1 MSAVN
6 VDTIK
11 AALRAWVI
19 RGSALP
25 AGQVIWTLGKR
36 TPPSPYISMRLSIRT
51 VGQDWVDTVANP
63 TPTTPGTEALYKVR
77 GNRVLK
83 LSMQCFADEASSG
96 QRAPEEILDD
106 VITALAL
113 PSVSTALA
121 VAKVGIADVSDIT
134 PIDGVINSTRFE
146 PRALVTVTMHAIAA
160 MSEAGP
166 VIEEVEITSSVE
178 GFPDEV
184 FEVDVTP

>member
-1 MSAVN
+1 MSAVD

-25 AGQVIWTLGKR
+25 AGQVVWTLGER
-36 TPPSPYISMRLSIRT
+36 TPPSPYISMRLSIRA
-51 VGQDWVDTVANP
+51 VGQDWVDTRRNP
-63 TPTTPGTEALYKVR
+63 TPTVPGTEAIYKVR

-83 LSMQCFADEASSG
+83 LSMQCFGDDASSG
-96 QRAPEEILDD
+96 QRAPEGILND

-113 PSVSTALA
+113 PTVSEALA
-121 VAKVGIADVSDIT
+121 AAKIGIADVSDIN

-146 PRALVTVTMHAIAA
+146 PRALVTVTMHATAA
-160 MSEAGP
+160 LSETGP
-166 VIEEVEITSSVE
+166 VIEDVEITGE
-178 GFPDEV
+178 IEDMPDEV